1 VHQVCTHP
9 SRPDV
14 VVAASGA
21 GVCISLDQGAT
32 WTLSAEG
39 LHAPYC
45 AAAAFCGDDILVS
58 AAKDHFATSAGL
70 YRLPAASPAAIDPVV
85 IGESRWLG
93 AIVDT
98 HCLVSQGQSVAFV
111 DRTGHLN
118 WSEDGGRSWHGHAQ
132 RFPMTSALLLN
143 PSH

>member
-1 VHQVCTHP
+1 
-9 SRPDV
+9 
-14 VVAASGA
+14 
-21 GVCISLDQGAT
+21 
-32 WTLSAEG
+32 
-39 LHAPYC
+39 
-45 AAAAFCGDDILVS
+45 
-58 AAKDHFATSAGL
+58 
-70 YRLPAASPAAIDPVV
+70 VV